1 MKKEFLA
8 ILLFVKFGFNFS
20 NPKEFI
26 PHICKQTN
34 KTYLTDHL
42 VSKFNHLY
50 KTFGSHAVMFCFIYL
65 SVGKTCADLQEALV
79 EYAINVYAPHGMST
93 RYEEYKSL

>member
-1 MKKEFLA
+1 MRKEFLA

-34 KTYLTDHL
+34 KTYLIDHL
-42 VSKFNHLY
+42 VSKFLHLY
-50 KTFGSHAVMFCFIYL
+50 ETFGSHAVMFCFFCEID
-65 SVGKTCADLQEALV
+65 SDLQEALV